1 MSALSRLPVRL
12 LAFNILLVFLP
23 AAGILFLDTYE
34 RHLLDAQERT
44 MAQEGR
50 LLAAALEASGDL
62 DATHARAIL
71 VKLGQRQLA
80 RLRLVD
86 GTGAVLA
93 DSALLGPRRPPD
105 EPSLSPTAAL
115 TVPPQ
120 QRLLYLIG
128 SLPFRL
134 LRGSGE
140 PDDERDPL
148 DADTGTLTGPEVR
161 AALEGRYG
169 AATRVLGDAARTVM
183 LHIAIPVRLDGEVA
197 GAVVVSQS
205 TRRIMATL
213 YAVRLDVFRVFLASL
228 AVAVVLTL
236 VVATT
241 IARPLARLRL
251 RAGEILDRRGRLTGG
266 FEPSR
271 RRDEIGDLERAL
283 AELTRRLEE
292 HLRHTESFA
301 ADVSHEFRNPLAS
314 IRTATE
320 MALEV
325 EDPEER
331 RHFLEMAQRDVAR
344 MERLLSEAREI
355 SRIDAHLD
363 EEDRAPVA
371 LAALLGGLVE
381 SFRLRSGDSGPS
393 FALDGGSE
401 QVMVF
406 GSADRFTQVFD
417 NLLANAASFSPP
429 GGRVTVTLRA
439 AGGQADVV
447 VADEGPG
454 IPEEHRDRIFA
465 RFFSWRPAEQAAEH
479 TGLGLAIVRAIVEG
493 YGGRVCCRPR
503 RPHGSEFVVTL
514 PRLPSGASRPARGP
528 ASAETIEP
536 DDRNPASGAPE
547 QPVGG
552 GTHQPE

>member
-1 MSALSRLPVRL
+1 MNALSRLPVRL

-23 AAGILFLDTYE
+23 VAGILFLDTYE
-34 RHLLDAQERT
+34 HHLLDAQERT
-44 MAQEGR
+44 MSQEGR
-50 LLAAALEASGDL
+50 LLAAALEAGGDL
-62 DATHARAIL
+62 DPVQARAIL

-80 RLRLVD
+80 RLRVVD
-86 GTGAVLA
+86 DVGAVLA
-93 DSALLGPRRPPD
+93 DSALLGPRRPAP
-105 EPSLSPTAAL
+105 EPAASPTPAL
-115 TVPPQ
+115 RVPPQ

-134 LRGSGE
+134 LRGAGDQPE
-140 PDDERDPL
+140 DERDL
-148 DADTGTLTGPEVR
+148 IDADTGTLAGAEVR

-169 AATRVLGDAARTVM
+169 AATRVLGDADRTVM
-183 LHIAIPVRLDGEVA
+183 LHIAIPIRIDGEVA

-205 TRRIMATL
+205 TRRIMSTL

-241 IARPLARLRL
+241 IARPLARLRQ
-251 RAGEILDRRGRLTGG
+251 RSGEILDRRGRLTGG

-283 AELTRRLEE
+283 AELTRRLEA

-301 ADVSHEFRNPLAS
+301 ADVAHEFRNPLAS

-331 RHFLEMAQRDVAR
+331 RRFLEMAQRDVAR

-363 EEDRAPVA
+363 EEDRGPVA
-371 LAALLGGLVE
+371 VEALLGGLVE
-381 SFRLRSGDSGPS
+381 SYRLRSGNGWTR
-393 FALDGGSE
+393 FELEAAGE
-401 QVMVF
+401 RAMVA
-406 GSADRFTQVFD
+406 GSADRLTQVFD

-429 GGRVTVTLRA
+429 GGTVVVTLRA
-439 AGGQADVV
+439 AAGQAEVV
-447 VADEGPG
+447 VADDGPG

-465 RFFSWRPAEQAAEH
+465 RFFSWRPEGPAAEH

-493 YGGRVCCRPR
+493 YGGRVTWRPR
-503 RPHGSEFVVTL
+503 HPNGSEFVVNL
-514 PRLPSGASRPARGP
+514 PLASHPARSP
-528 ASAETIEP
+528 APAGAAEPAARAPLP
-536 DDRNPASGAPE
+536 DAHRDTR
-547 QPVGG
+547 
-552 GTHQPE
+552 

>member
-23 AAGILFLDTYE
+23 AAGVLFLDTYE

-50 LLAAALEASGDL
+50 LLAAALEVTGDL
-62 DATHARAIL
+62 DPAHARAIL
-71 VKLGQRQLA
+71 VELGQRHLA
-80 RLRLVD
+80 RLRVVD

-93 DSALLGPRRPPD
+93 DSALLGPRRPPA
-105 EPSLSPTAAL
+105 EPSGSPTAAPP
-115 TVPPQ
+115 VPPQ
-120 QRLLYLIG
+120 RRLLYLIG

-134 LRGSGE
+134 LRGGGLPE
-140 PDDERDPL
+140 EDRDPL
-148 DADTGTLTGPEVR
+148 DAETGTLTGAEVKG
-161 AALEGRYG
+161 ALEGRYG
-169 AATRVLGDAARTVM
+169 AATRVLGDAPRTVM
-183 LHIAIPVRLDGEVA
+183 LHIAIPVRVGGEVV

-213 YAVRLDVFRVFLASL
+213 YAVRLDVFRVFLASVV
-228 AVAVVLTL
+228 VAVVLTL
-236 VVATT
+236 IVATT

-251 RAGEILDRRGRLTGG
+251 RAGEILDRRGRLTGS

-271 RRDEIGDLERAL
+271 RKDEIGELERAL

-325 EDPEER
+325 EDPEQR

-344 MERLLSEAREI
+344 MERLLTEVREI

-363 EEDRAPVA
+363 EEERSPVA
-371 LAALLGGLVE
+371 LSALLGGLVE
-381 SFRLRSGDSGPS
+381 SFRLRSGDSGPRLEL
-393 FALDGGSE
+393 AGGDAG
-401 QVMVF
+401 VTVL
-406 GSADRFTQVFD
+406 GSADRLTQVFE

-429 GGRVTVTLRA
+429 RGSVVVTLRA
-439 AGGQADVV
+439 SAGQAEVV

-465 RFFSWRPAEQAAEH
+465 RFFSWRPAGQGAGH

-493 YGGRVCCRPR
+493 YGGRVSYRPR
-503 RPHGSEFVVTL
+503 QPRGTELVVAL
-514 PRLPSGASRPARGP
+514 PLATR
-528 ASAETIEP
+528 
-536 DDRNPASGAPE
+536 
-547 QPVGG
+547 
-552 GTHQPE
+552 

>member
-50 LLAAALEASGDL
+50 LLAAALEASGGL
-62 DATHARAIL
+62 DAGHARAIL
-71 VKLGQRQLA
+71 VELGQRQLA
-80 RLRLVD
+80 RLRVVD

-93 DSALLGPRRPPD
+93 DSALLGPRRPPA
-105 EPSLSPTAAL
+105 EPSESPAAAPP
-115 TVPPQ
+115 VPPQ
-120 QRLLYLIG
+120 RRLLYLIG

-134 LRGSGE
+134 LRGGGGLPE
-140 PDDERDPL
+140 EAREPL
-148 DADTGTLTGPEVR
+148 DAQTGILSGSEVQ
-161 AALEGRYG
+161 AALAGRYG

-183 LHIAIPVRLDGEVA
+183 LHIAIPVRVDSEVV

-205 TRRIMATL
+205 TVRIMATL

-236 VVATT
+236 IVATT

-271 RRDEIGDLERAL
+271 RRDEIGELERAL

-325 EDPEER
+325 EDPAQR
-331 RHFLEMAQRDVAR
+331 RRFLEMAQRDVAR
-344 MERLLSEAREI
+344 MERLLREAREI

-363 EEDRAPVA
+363 EEERSPVA
-371 LAALLGGLVE
+371 LGPLLGGLVE
-381 SFRLRSGDSGPS
+381 SFRLRSGATGPRVEL
-393 FALDGGSE
+393 AAGGDAGLT
-401 QVMVF
+401 VL
-406 GSADRFTQVFD
+406 GSADRLTQVFE

-429 GGRVTVTLRA
+429 GGAVVVGLHA
-439 AGGQADVV
+439 SGGQAEVV

-454 IPEEHRDRIFA
+454 IPEEHRDRIFT
-465 RFFSWRPAEQAAEH
+465 RFFSWRPQGQEGAGH

-493 YGGRVCCRPR
+493 YGGQVSYRPR
-503 RPHGSEFVVTL
+503 RPRGTEFVVTL
-514 PRLPSGASRPARGP
+514 PLAAR
-528 ASAETIEP
+528 
-536 DDRNPASGAPE
+536 
-547 QPVGG
+547 
-552 GTHQPE
+552 